1 MVLSLSLP
9 SHTGPQ
15 APWEYGSHLV
25 LLLFL
30 PGFRKFSDYFVLS
43 LGPTRLKW
51 KDLPLPCL
59 TKETNRN
66 GNRASGQREGRVQGT
81 DLGETVLKSGYRKS
95 NWTPFKST
103 TVASSR
109 SSQRKR
115 NVFYKTNG
123 HTCGFQET
131 EALLIQYKPRVS

>member
-1 MVLSLSLP
+1 MVISLSLP

-66 GNRASGQREGRVQGT
+66 GNRASGQREGRVRT
-81 DLGETVLKSGYRKS
+81 NTTLILSDLLSPS
-95 NWTPFKST
+95 
-103 TVASSR
+103 
-109 SSQRKR
+109 KR
-115 NVFYKTNG
+115 IIRAVG
-123 HTCGFQET
+123 G
-131 EALLIQYKPRVS
+131 V